1 MGKTYTKVTHEELL
15 RVLPKNGEVL
25 STTQIAIRLQVGN
38 GTVADRMKALVE
50 DREVEKVQMN
60 GKQWGY
66 RKVC

>member
-1 MGKTYTKVTHEELL
+1 MGKTYTKLTNEDFL

-25 STTQIAIRLQVGN
+25 STTQIAIRLQVGS
-38 GTVADRMKALVE
+38 GTVADRLKPLVE
-50 DREVEKVQMN
+50 DGEVEKVQMN